1 MFLKRKLHLKF
12 QPTSSGKTQLIK
24 RFLESRGSICS
35 YPRNHT
41 IIFYSHWQDAYVE
54 MKNKS
59 LVDEFVQG
67 MWIDFRHYDMAWCYI
82 INFVPIYIFSL
93 GYPGLE
99 GIMQMIEPYKSK
111 EGTLLIFD
119 GISWIVFYLTMRY
132 QCNIFFQM
140 AWAWSQ
146 LTFQLY
152 LLRYPISITVQCFL
166 LDKTSSVSNNLIFA
180 FD

>member
-1 MFLKRKLHLKF
+1 MPDDVFHQYFHHVNLPQWTVGGQAGLLGPTVMSGISILKRKLHLKF

-67 MWIDFRHYDMAWCYI
+67 M
-82 INFVPIYIFSL
+82 
-93 GYPGLE
+93 
-99 GIMQMIEPYKSK
+99 
-111 EGTLLIFD
+111 
-119 GISWIVFYLTMRY
+119 
-132 QCNIFFQM
+132 
-140 AWAWSQ
+140 
-146 LTFQLY
+146 
-152 LLRYPISITVQCFL
+152 
-166 LDKTSSVSNNLIFA
+166 
-180 FD
+180 

>member
-1 MFLKRKLHLKF
+1 MICQFEINAIVFKRKLHLKF

-67 MWIDFRHYDMAWCYI
+67 MWLDFRHYDMAWCYI
-82 INFVPIYIFSL
+82 INFMRVYVFSL

-132 QCNIFFQM
+132 
-140 AWAWSQ
+140 
-146 LTFQLY
+146 
-152 LLRYPISITVQCFL
+152 
-166 LDKTSSVSNNLIFA
+166 
-180 FD
+180 